1 LEKENRELG
10 REIEENEA
18 AQERTNAKAAEIF
31 AFLDE
36 VSCSAPP
43 PSFVL
48 WPVGAGRANPMWSW
62 VLPPFTHLQVYAKW
76 KELPVEDMQAWTLLT
91 AETQSSDRR

>member
-1 LEKENRELG
+1 MEKENGELG

-31 AFLDE
+31 AFFDE

-43 PSFVL
+43 FFC
-48 WPVGAGRANPMWSW
+48 VGAV
-62 VLPPFTHLQVYAKW
+62 VLIQCGYGCYCALFAHSQVYAKW